1 MLSEA
6 VVDLSDTEL
15 DACVADGITLVDVCA
30 PWCPECHTQD
40 RILDEV
46 AEAVRDHATVARVD
60 VDESDIR
67 ARLAVDAIPA
77 LLVFKDG
84 EEVKRL
90 VGVQRGEDL
99 LALLEWYAAKASD
112 TSQ

>member
-1 MLSEA
+1 MLSQA
-6 VVDLSDTEL
+6 VADLSDTEL
-15 DACVADGITLVDVCA
+15 DACVAEGITLVDVCA
-30 PWCPECHTQD
+30 PWCSECDTQD

-46 AEAVRDHATVARVD
+46 AKAVRDHATVARVD

-67 ARLAVDAIPA
+67 SRLGVYAIPA

-84 EEVKRL
+84 QEVKRL

-99 LALLEWYAAKASD
+99 LALLEWYAAKVSD
-112 TSQ
+112 TSK